1 MLPPASSVDRRGCDL
16 AEQSFHEAREL
27 DPASRAQLHERHLL
41 VEQAWLVMFGFARH
55 YGLSPFLI
63 RTGESLRARRPRH
76 ALSAKYGVENAAL
89 RRSRNEMLPVQSS
102 MPASWQMSRRVGAR
116 RRTRRRRI
124 RAAVGSVPLRQS
136 ADGIGN

>member
-1 MLPPASSVDRRGCDL
+1 MDALPPSYVDQRRSDL

-27 DPASRAQLHERHLL
+27 DPASRARLHERRLL

-63 RTGESLRARRPRH
+63 RTGESLGARRPRH
-76 ALSAKYGVENAAL
+76 ASSAEYGVESVAL

-102 MPASWQMSRRVGAR
+102 MPASWRMSRRVGAR
-116 RRTRRRRI
+116 RRTRSRRV
-124 RAAVGSVPLRQS
+124 RAAV
-136 ADGIGN
+136 